1 MASCKTSLD
10 IILLVSQGKLIFLW
24 MRNLP
29 SLPPLSLIDS
39 LLLVWLWSYQLSLLQ
54 PLDEPG
60 ADGPDTAA
68 VTATGQA
75 PLHH

>member
-1 MASCKTSLD
+1 MASSKTSLD
-10 IILLVSQGKLIFLW
+10 IVLLVSQGKQIFLW

-54 PLDEPG
+54 PPDEPG
-60 ADGPDTAA
+60 VDGPDPPA
-68 VTATGQA
+68 VTTHTSHG
-75 PLHH
+75 